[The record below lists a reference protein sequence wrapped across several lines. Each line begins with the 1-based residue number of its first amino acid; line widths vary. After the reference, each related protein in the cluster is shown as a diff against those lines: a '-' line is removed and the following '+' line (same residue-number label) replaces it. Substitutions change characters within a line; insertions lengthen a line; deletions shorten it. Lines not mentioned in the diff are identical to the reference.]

1 MVTVD
6 SATSHNRII
15 WNKPVYISADSVYLL
30 KEGNISGEYTRLAAF
45 PASQP
50 GEYIDEQSNPLV
62 KAETYVISVLDK
74 CSFEY
79 LGSKHTTMHLSIN
92 QGIGTTW
99 NLNWQQYSGAQV
111 FTYNIYRWSVSGNPL
126 LIASVS
132 GSISQYTDLN
142 APSGDINYMI
152 EAVLDA
158 DCSLGKSTASS
169 FSNIARFNGS
179 SHGIGDADVS
189 TMFSIDK
196 NPVTDRFAI
205 TTGDI
210 SKIATIS
217 LLTLN
222 GKQVREW
229 KHPTEK
235 SFYISDLPS
244 GIYLLKVEMN
254 SNHQSFMRKLVKL

>member
-1 MVTVD
+1 
-6 SATSHNRII
+6 
-15 WNKPVYISADSVYLL
+15 
-30 KEGNISGEYTRLAAF
+30 
-45 PASQP
+45 
-50 GEYIDEQSNPLV
+50 
-62 KAETYVISVLDK
+62 
-74 CSFEY
+74 
-79 LGSKHTTMHLSIN
+79 
-92 QGIGTTW
+92 
-99 NLNWQQYSGAQV
+99 V

-142 APSGDINYMI
+142 APAGDINYMI

-158 DCSLGKSTASS
+158 DCSSGKSTASS

-179 SHGIGDADVS
+179 AHGIGDADAS
-189 TMFSIDK
+189 TLFSIDN
-196 NPVTDRFAI
+196 NPVSDRFAI

-222 GKQVREW
+222 GKKVREW
-229 KHPTEK
+229 KNPTEK

-244 GIYLLKVEMN
+244 GLYLINVEMN